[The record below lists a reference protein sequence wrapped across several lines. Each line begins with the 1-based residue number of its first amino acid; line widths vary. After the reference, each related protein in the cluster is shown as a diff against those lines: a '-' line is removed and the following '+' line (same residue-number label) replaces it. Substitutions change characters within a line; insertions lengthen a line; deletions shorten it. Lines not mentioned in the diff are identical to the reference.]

1 MLGSD
6 WFEGNQ
12 GNEQP
17 VGMAQYAQHQSNSQL
32 LRGRGKPPAHSNVT
46 YNVTIV
52 DLINNSCLNGW
63 TCGNIA
69 ATPMDIAMF
78 HDDLHH
84 NKIVSEARFWACF
97 DRASTPTIA
106 LPRPGPLPEWKHTAV
121 PDPSS
126 DFNSI
131 APLCL

>member
-1 MLGSD
+1 MHPAIVHQYTPTFSSGQKPRMLGSD

-17 VGMAQYAQHQSNSQL
+17 VGMAQYAQHLCNSQL
-32 LRGRGKPPAHSNVT
+32 LRGRGKPPTHSNVT
-46 YNVTIV
+46 YNMTIV

-78 HDDLHH
+78 
-84 NKIVSEARFWACF
+84 
-97 DRASTPTIA
+97 
-106 LPRPGPLPEWKHTAV
+106 
-121 PDPSS
+121 
-126 DFNSI
+126 
-131 APLCL
+131 